1 MKKLMLLIATTIL
14 IAYST
19 KSYSQVTTEE
29 EYNYVI
35 KGYQA
40 QVEGGL
46 DMKTGYIL
54 KDIGEWAA
62 LYTDGT
68 RGFKFI
74 GLYRAADTKP
84 CAIMAVYQKK
94 DNGKLSYQ
102 EYYCIPTS
110 DAPQNLWDRT
120 MQQLNAN
127 FGKPNA
133 NEILAGMAWSLMKFS
148 AQEVAK

>member
-1 MKKLMLLIATTIL
+1 MKKLMLLIATSIL
-14 IAYST
+14 IACST
-19 KSYSQVTTEE
+19 KSYSQATTDE

-40 QVEGGL
+40 QAEAGL
-46 DMKTGYIL
+46 DMKKGYML
-54 KDIGEWAA
+54 KELGEWAA

-74 GLYRAADTKP
+74 GLYRSTDTKP

-94 DNGKLSYQ
+94 DNGKVSYQ
-102 EYYCIPTS
+102 EYYCIPTG
-110 DAPQNLWDRT
+110 DAPQTLWDRT

-133 NEILAGMAWSLMKFS
+133 NEILAGMTWSLMKFT
-148 AQEVAK
+148 AQEMGK

>member
-1 MKKLMLLIATTIL
+1 MKKLMLLIATSIL
-14 IAYST
+14 IACST
-19 KSYSQVTTEE
+19 KLYSQATTDE

-40 QVEGGL
+40 QVEAGL
-46 DMKTGYIL
+46 DMKKGYML
-54 KDIGEWAA
+54 KELGEWSA

-74 GLYRAADTKP
+74 GLYRATDTKP
-84 CAIMAVYQKK
+84 CAVIAIYQKK
-94 DNGKLSYQ
+94 ENGKLSYQ
-102 EYYCIPTS
+102 EYYCIPSS
-110 DAPQNLWDRT
+110 DAAQNLWDRT
-120 MQQLNAN
+120 MSQINAN

-133 NEILAGMAWSLMKFS
+133 DEILGGMVWSLMKFS

>member
-1 MKKLMLLIATTIL
+1 MKNFMFLIATSVL
-14 IAYST
+14 IACST
-19 KSYSQVTTEE
+19 KSFSQATTDD
-29 EYNYVI
+29 EYNYVV

-46 DMKTGYIL
+46 DMKKGYIL
-54 KDIGEWAA
+54 KDLGDWSA

-74 GLYRAADTKP
+74 GLYRSTDTKP
-84 CAIMAVYQKK
+84 CAIMAIYQKK

-102 EYYCIPTS
+102 EYYCIPTT

-120 MQQLNAN
+120 MSQINAN

-133 NEILAGMAWSLMKFS
+133 DEILGGMTWSLMKFS
-148 AQEVAK
+148 AQEMAK